1 VRLDRDDAAP
11 ARVPGRTEE
20 VTMSVSAIVQPEADP
35 GQAAQILLKLYEL
48 RGEPTFRRARA
59 WFAFEFHPASAR
71 DVLSAWLGPGH
82 ESAPYRM
89 VTSYWDMAASLVI
102 ADAIPAAMFHTANTE
117 HFAVFAKLRPFLAE
131 VRAATQYPDYLASLE
146 RIVASAPDA
155 ERRLGIFDRYL
166 ARQRSL
172 AEAGKQIRNLE
183 RGVEEAGAG

>member
-1 VRLDRDDAAP
+1 
-11 ARVPGRTEE
+11 
-20 VTMSVSAIVQPEADP
+20 
-35 GQAAQILLKLYEL
+35 
-48 RGEPTFRRARA
+48 
-59 WFAFEFHPASAR
+59 
-71 DVLSAWLGPGH
+71 
-82 ESAPYRM
+82 
-89 VTSYWDMAASLVI
+89 
-102 ADAIPAAMFHTANTE
+102 MFHTANTE

-146 RIVASAPDA
+146 RVVASAPDA